1 MNVPAETLIDVAPSS
16 FGVNS
21 AEYKVILTAVNL
33 VKTPPVTLM
42 SEESRPVTSSL
53 TAKVTTR
60 LESLVVRPVSSAD
73 PSVVAAVIT
82 ISGAI
87 LS

>member
-1 MNVPAETLIDVAPSS
+1 MNAPAVTLIDVGPSS

-21 AEYKVILTAVNL
+21 AEYTVSLTVMKL
-33 VKTPPVTLM
+33 VKAPPVTLM
-42 SEESRPVTSSL
+42 SEESSPVTSSL

-60 LESLVVRPVSSAD
+60 LESLVVRPVSSAA
-73 PSVVAAVIT
+73 PSEVAAVIT
-82 ISGAI
+82 ISGGI

>member
-1 MNVPAETLIDVAPSS
+1 MNAPAVTLIDVAPSS

-21 AEYKVILTAVNL
+21 AEYTVSLTVMKL
-33 VKTPPVTLM
+33 VKAPPVALM
-42 SEESRPVTSSL
+42 SEESSPVTSSL

-60 LESLVVRPVSSAD
+60 LESLVVRPVSSAA
-73 PSVVAAVIT
+73 PSEVAAVIT